1 MSSVEPQEVGH
12 VVLKVR
18 DLERSTRFYT
28 EVLGFR
34 KVTDYAG
41 RMAFFTA
48 TGENHHD
55 LGLMEVG
62 PGAPDAHPMG
72 VGLYH
77 VAIRLADED
86 AVRAAYRRLVEA
98 GADLIGASDHGVS
111 RSVYLRDPDGI
122 EIELYADVP
131 GWKDKGDEAVATVL
145 PWDPT

>member
-1 MSSVEPQEVGH
+1 MSIEPREVGH

-18 DLERSTRFYT
+18 DLARSTDFYT
-28 EVLGFR
+28 RVLGFR
-34 KVTDYAG
+34 KVAELGG

-62 PGAPDAHPMG
+62 EGAPDPHPAA

-77 VAIRLADED
+77 VAIRLEDED
-86 AVRAAYRRLVEA
+86 AVRAAYRRLTEV
-98 GADLIGASDHGVS
+98 GADVIGASDHGVS
-111 RSVYLRDPDGI
+111 KSLYLRDPDGI

-131 GWKDKGDEAVATVL
+131 GWREREEAAVATVR
-145 PWDPT
+145 PWDPR